1 MGRIFRLSST
11 TFIRPSDA
19 TVYTAGDEISNS
31 ATPGSVVRAVFDLSG
46 IPRGRIL
53 AAGVGVQASATVV
66 AAFNANMLLFKTA
79 DVPAAVGDN
88 VTHPLSGAVRRM
100 ALGNFLFD
108 DAAWFN
114 QLGAY
119 AAGTSSFQAVPAAHA
134 TPTATPVLSAVH
146 VPGYFFKFA
155 PPEAQTITA
164 VFQALAGWN
173 PGAVANTFGIILDI
187 EAG

>member
-11 TFIRPSDA
+11 TFVRPSDA
-19 TVYTAGDEISNS
+19 TPYAAGDEISNS
-31 ATPGSVVRAVFDLSG
+31 AVAGSVVRAVFDLSG

-66 AAFNANMLLFKTA
+66 TAFNANMLLFKTA
-79 DVPAAVGDN
+79 DAPAAVGDN
-88 VTHPLSGAVRRM
+88 VTHPLSGAVRRK
-100 ALGNFLFD
+100 AIGHFLLEN
-108 DAAWFN
+108 AGWFN

-119 AAGTSSFQAVPAAHA
+119 AVGTSGFQSVPAVHP
-134 TPTATPVLSAVH
+134 TPTAAPILSAAH

-164 VFQALAGWN
+164 VFQALAAWD

-187 EAG
+187 EAC